1 MDALDL
7 GRNIFNEKY
16 DLTRNFFTSADIAQP
31 ARPVSYGVRFGLK
44 Y

>member
-1 MDALDL
+1 MALW
-7 GRNIFNEKY
+7 GRNIFDRDY

-31 ARPVSYGVRFGLK
+31 ARPASYGIRISAE